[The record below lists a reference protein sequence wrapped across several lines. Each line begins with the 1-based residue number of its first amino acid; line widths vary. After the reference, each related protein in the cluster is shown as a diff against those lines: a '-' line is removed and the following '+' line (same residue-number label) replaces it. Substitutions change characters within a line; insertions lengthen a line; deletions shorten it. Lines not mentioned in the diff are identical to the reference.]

1 MPGARLNGVPN
12 SKENVYLKA
21 LQEKISAKQCL
32 VCQKKYLSEDCPY
45 LSWVG
50 VGGGLH
56 RLPRAPVSGRQAKAT
71 PAVLFHNTLFKRNTE

>member
-1 MPGARLNGVPN
+1 MPGAQLNGVPN
-12 SKENVYLKA
+12 SKENICLKA

-32 VCQKKYLSEDCPY
+32 VCHKNISVKADLN
-45 LSWVG
+45 WVG

-71 PAVLFHNTLFKRNTE
+71 PAILFYTTLFKQNTE